1 MKMAVLLSG
10 LNYIDVNDTT
20 IQSVSKS
27 LDSRQYT
34 RNIKKYIYEFFTEKG
49 YTINTFICTNESP
62 IVKDLL
68 ESYNPVRHS
77 FIPNTED
84 RRISKT
90 IEVLRLL
97 VDYMKETNNAY
108 DMVCLTRL
116 DIYFLQP
123 LVNIDYTK
131 LNIISMTLPNKQSKT
146 KLVDDNFYLFPLS
159 ILDDIYNIYRTYRNY
174 HFQGSYIMGGPSI
187 IAHCFKKPFEEKCQI
202 HYIENEEPTLVA
214 EFTSFKL
221 RYFNELNL
229 IINKNIFTEA
239 VEYFSRTRTVKIVIH
254 NDKNITFTKLAN
266 GIFSWF
272 GYTLDTGR
280 YTLSF
285 DILSDTDILIP
296 FIKLHN
302 PVIFHDT
309 GPIYANKLKT
319 INLTI
324 TVRNK
329 NTDVIFIF
337 DNYDKSAVIQFK
349 NISIE
354 KITKPL
360 DLNVVVRGHFRTFE
374 KTHQSLRNALS
385 NTKHKIFMHTWDT
398 IDANTASWHGNM
410 ACGTNLLNKRQ
421 KDLLNTFDEGYVI
434 QSQSWTEEERN
445 AIVLSRPYKTFLYFW
460 QSIYE
465 CLNRIK
471 EESQY
476 ILFTRYDIQ
485 INADFS
491 DVSCE
496 ENEIVIGY
504 AHRYPNDVIPYGFTD
519 IVFLIHY
526 NDVYKLL
533 TIPQKIIDLQT
544 NMDPKY
550 KIAEDPI
557 TDFFYSNWAKVTPKW
572 LSNRDIKIIRP
583 EASS

>member
-1 MKMAVLLSG
+1 MKLAVLLSG
-10 LNYIDVNDTT
+10 LNYIDVNDKL
-20 IQSVSKS
+20 IESASKS
-27 LDSRQYT
+27 LDSRQYVK
-34 RNIKKYIYEFFTEKG
+34 NIKTYVYDFFTEKG
-49 YTINTFICTNESP
+49 YSIDTFICTNESP
-62 IVKDLL
+62 IIADVLK
-68 ESYNPVRHS
+68 SYNPVRYTC
-77 FIPNTED
+77 IANTED
-84 RRISKT
+84 RRISKI

-97 VDYMKETNNAY
+97 IEYMNETHNTY

-116 DIYFLQP
+116 DIYFLQQ

-131 LNIISMTLPNKQSKT
+131 LNIVSRVQVNKVDKIE
-146 KLVDDNFYLFPLS
+146 LLDDNFYLFPIS
-159 ILDDIYNIYRTYRNY
+159 MLDDIYNIYRTYRNY
-174 HFQGSYIMGGPSI
+174 KVQGMIIMGGPSI
-187 IAHCFKKPFEEKCQI
+187 IAHCFQEPFEEKCQI
-202 HYIENEEPTLVA
+202 HYIKNEEPVLVS
-214 EFTSFKL
+214 ELSTFKL
-221 RYFNELNL
+221 RFFDTLNL
-229 IINKNIFTEA
+229 LVNKYIFTEGIEYYSRTKTVKMVIHDNKNITL
-239 VEYFSRTRTVKIVIH
+239 
-254 NDKNITFTKLAN
+254 TKLAN
-266 GIFSWF
+266 GIYSWF
-272 GYTLDTGR
+272 GYTFDTGR

-302 PVIFHDT
+302 PVIFHET
-309 GPIYANKLKT
+309 GPIYANQLKT

-324 TVRNK
+324 TVRNM
-329 NTDVIFIF
+329 NTDLVFIF
-337 DNYDKSAVIQFK
+337 DNYGKSAVIQFK

-354 KITKPL
+354 KIVKPL

-374 KTHQSLRNALS
+374 KTHQSLRKALS

-398 IDANTASWHGNM
+398 VDANTASWHGNKV
-410 ACGTNLLNKRQ
+410 CYTNALTQEQR
-421 KDLLNTFDEGYVI
+421 DLLNTFDDGYII
-434 QSQSWTEEERN
+434 QSQSWTEQERN

-465 CLNRIK
+465 CLYRIK

-485 INADFS
+485 VNIDFS
-491 DVSCE
+491 DVLCE
-496 ENEIVIGY
+496 EDEIVIGY
-504 AHRYPNDVIPYGFTD
+504 GHRTPNNVIPYGFTD

-533 TIPQKIIDLQT
+533 SIPQKIIDLQT

-550 KIAEDPI
+550 QIAEDPI

-572 LSNRDIKIIRP
+572 LASRDITIIRP

>member
-1 MKMAVLLSG
+1 MKIAVLLSG

-20 IQSVSKS
+20 IQSFSKS

-34 RNIKKYIYEFFTEKG
+34 RNIRKYIYEFFTEKG
-49 YTINTFICTNESP
+49 YAIDTFICTNESP
-62 IVKDLL
+62 IVKDIL
-68 ESYNPVRHS
+68 ESYNPVRYS
-77 FIPNTED
+77 FIENTED

-90 IEVLRLL
+90 IEVLRLFI
-97 VDYMKETNNAY
+97 DYINETQTSY

-116 DIYFLQP
+116 DIYFLEP
-123 LVNIDYTK
+123 LLNIDYAK
-131 LNIISMTLPNKQSKT
+131 LNIVSKVQVNKT
-146 KLVDDNFYLFPLS
+146 ANIELLDDNLYVFPVS
-159 ILDDIYNIYRTYRNY
+159 ILHDIYNIYRTYRNY
-174 HFQGSYIMGGPSI
+174 NVQGSNIMGGPGV
-187 IAHCFKKPFEEKCQI
+187 IAHCFEKPFEEKI
-202 HYIENEEPTLVA
+202 NINYIKNEKDKVVSELST
-214 EFTSFKL
+214 FKL
-221 RYFNELNL
+221 RFFNDLNL
-229 IINKNIFTEA
+229 IINKNIFTEG
-239 VEYFSRTRTVKIVIH
+239 VEYFSRTRTVKMVIH
-254 NDKNITFTKLAN
+254 DNKNVTLTKVAN
-266 GIFSWF
+266 GIYSWF

-319 INLTI
+319 ISLSI
-324 TVRNK
+324 TVRNI

-337 DNYDKSAVIQFK
+337 DHYNKSALIEFK

-354 KITKPL
+354 KIVKPL
-360 DLNVVVRGHFRTFE
+360 DLNVVVRGHFRTFD
-374 KTHQSLRNALS
+374 KTHESLRKALS

-398 IDANTASWHGNM
+398 VDADTASWHGNK
-410 ACGTNLLNKRQ
+410 ACDTNLLNQTQRN
-421 KDLLNTFDEGYVI
+421 LLNSFDDGCIIE
-434 QSQSWTEEERN
+434 SQSWTEEERN

-460 QSIYE
+460 QGIYE
-465 CLNRIK
+465 SLFRIK

-476 ILFTRYDIQ
+476 ILFTRYDIK

-496 ENEIVIGY
+496 EDEIVIGY
-504 AHRYPNDVIPYGFTD
+504 AHRYPNNVFAYGFTD
-519 IVFLIHY
+519 ITFLIHY

-533 TIPQKIIDLQT
+533 AIPQKIIDLQT
-544 NMDPKY
+544 NMDPRY

-572 LSNRDIKIIRP
+572 LGNRDITIIRP